1 MPAPVTAL
9 CIALAGASAA
19 GAPLARLPVEAFSLG
34 WTHSV
39 ERIEWRE
46 DWRISDGRLLIEEAR
61 VRGSGAGMEVPEGA
75 KLVDGSWVY
84 RPGVPPLDRLDLANS
99 GFTADYRIC
108 SAEGCRDLAV
118 ITGVADRPLTLFACP
133 AG

>member
-1 MPAPVTAL
+1 L
-9 CIALAGASAA
+9 CIALAGAGAA
-19 GAPLARLPVEAFSLG
+19 DAPVARLPVEDFSLA

-46 DWRISDGRLLIEEAR
+46 DWRIVTGKLVLDEAR
-61 VRGSGAGMEVPEGA
+61 VRGNGAGMEVPDGA

-84 RPGVPPLDRLDLANS
+84 RPHVPPQERLNLANS
-99 GFTADYRIC
+99 SFTADYRIC
-108 SAEGCRDLAV
+108 VKDGCRDLADV
-118 ITGVADRPLTLFACP
+118 TGVADRPVTLYPC